1 MRDPP
6 QEPRLL
12 FPPVPPY
19 ASVDYAEYTPPPLPS
34 DTFVLFGETHPK
46 LPVVRVW
53 TRWNLLFLNQTAPH
67 PHCGPARPHSTQI
80 PPLHVS
86 SEYDRADGKIDLKR
100 ELTKLHTRLTLAIHD
115 LLQTLV
121 DDPQSY
127 ARRVEQCGSLFRN
140 MQYLL
145 SLLREKQATD
155 ATLVDLLRHEI
166 EKKRAC
172 LSALDA

>member
-1 MRDPP
+1 VGSEMCIRD
-6 QEPRLL
+6 R
-12 FPPVPPY
+12 
-19 ASVDYAEYTPPPLPS
+19 
-34 DTFVLFGETHPK
+34 
-46 LPVVRVW
+46 
-53 TRWNLLFLNQTAPH
+53 
-67 PHCGPARPHSTQI
+67 
-80 PPLHVS
+80 
-86 SEYDRADGKIDLKR
+86 YDRTDGKIDLKR

-172 LSALDA
+172 FSALDA